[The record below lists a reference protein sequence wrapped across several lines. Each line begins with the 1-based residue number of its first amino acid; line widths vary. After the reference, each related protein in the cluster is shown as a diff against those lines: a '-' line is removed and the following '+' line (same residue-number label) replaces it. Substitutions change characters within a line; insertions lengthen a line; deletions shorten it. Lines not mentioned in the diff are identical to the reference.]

1 MYDACAQ
8 AIGPELCERMFSER
22 YPGYR
27 IAAAEEVAKVVVFL
41 ASEASSFINGVN
53 LPVDGGLTAHTN
65 QPRFNL

>member
-1 MYDACAQ
+1 
-8 AIGPELCERMFSER
+8 MFSER
-22 YPGYR
+22 YPGHR